1 LAAAGLVSTSE
12 VLIGVHLWALTEPLY
27 LVLGLAALLLTGAYL
42 APHARGVFLVLAG
55 LASASALLRRYAG
68 AATVIAGACALG
80 LLQGQERGRKRGDL
94 LLFLLTGR
102 MATFI
107 PTPLNPATGEPR
119 TDYPVALA
127 RMREPLRTDCGA
139 LVLVD
144 PSVLSSEEVSEP
156 AEGLRLVGEFSDGI
170 VYQRPGD

>member
-1 LAAAGLVSTSE
+1 MPVPSACCRGRNAAGSGGTFYV
-12 VLIGVHLWALTEPLY
+12 
-27 LVLGLAALLLTGAYL
+27 
-42 APHARGVFLVLAG
+42 
-55 LASASALLRRYAG
+55 
-68 AATVIAGACALG
+68 
-80 LLQGQERGRKRGDL
+80 
-94 LLFLLTGR
+94 FLLTGR

-107 PTPLNPATGEPR
+107 PTSLNPATGEPR

-127 RMREPLRTDCGA
+127 RMRERLRTDCGA

-170 VYQRPGD
+170 VYQRPGDRPARWLIGCPG